1 MNFNFLKNKYIL
13 ISLIFVILIFLIFFI
28 IFYYKN
34 KITGNTISIK
44 DEEDIIAYVKNIKQ
58 YKANLLVTVYSNKN
72 ENQYEIYQEVN
83 DKKSIQ
89 IVNKPKEI
97 ENLTI
102 EKEENNVKIKN
113 TNLNLEKIYTNY
125 TECFSNLLFLDSF
138 SNELNN
144 NVKVYNEADNLILK
158 IEHEN
163 NNTYGKYSELTFDK
177 KVNKPTKLEIKDK
190 NQKTTI
196 CILYTDIEIN

>member
-1 MNFNFLKNKYIL
+1 MAPEAPKPIEPPVEDNLEED
-13 ISLIFVILIFLIFFI
+13 
-28 IFYYKN
+28 
-34 KITGNTISIK
+34 IK
-44 DEEDIIAYVKNIKQ
+44 DEE
-58 YKANLLVTVYSNKN
+58 
-72 ENQYEIYQEVN
+72 EIVEDTTTLPVIE
-83 DKKSIQ
+83 DKKE
-89 IVNKPKEI
+89 VENEEEAVI
-97 ENLTI
+97 EEEMKTY